1 MIYCPKCGT
10 ANRQGS
16 KFCNECGSPLPAT
29 GLRCPMCGAMNPTG
43 NLYCD
48 RCHARLIPA
57 ERVPPEEEKPERP
70 SPLKGISLP
79 SVPLAEGGAG
89 EEWLAELRAEAE
101 EVGPSLE
108 AAGVAPL
115 PEGEIPPWLAELTTP
130 AGPVAPEAPPPAAVP
145 EWLMELEVPAGP
157 AAPEAPPLEAAVPDW
172 LTELT
177 APAGPAAP
185 EAPPLEAA
193 VPDWLTE
200 LTAPAGPA
208 APEAPP
214 PAAAVPEWLAELE
227 VPAGPAAPE
236 APPLEAAVPEWLT
249 ELTAPAGPDAPE
261 ALPPAAAVPEWL
273 AELEVP
279 SRPSP
284 EAPVPPLAG
293 IPVPPPDEIPDWLR
307 EIQAAPL
314 VQEGPSAKLPPIA
327 LVDVPTD
334 APAAPESVPP
344 VLLEEETPIPAPGEI
359 PDWLKAASE
368 KAPPE
373 FGGLVPAEI
382 PEWLRALQPRAEA
395 VVEEEPA
402 ETAGFLAGLR
412 GLLPIGY
419 GLDMP
424 ADARPS
430 LPKPPSPA
438 AVARAELL
446 QGLLSRPLIAP
457 PTTAAREVHRPTGW
471 ALTRFL
477 VGAILLGAILL
488 PMLIRLP
495 LFGPPVAPTVEAL
508 FAIVNQLPSSTPV
521 LVAWEYGPAE
531 AEEMDRVAGPL
542 IDHLLRREA
551 RLVLVSTR
559 PEGPAVAE
567 ALLASRLA
575 DLSERPRRVA
585 NLGYVPGQAAGV
597 REVLGNL
604 DGRTE
609 ISTGLPASQ
618 AEAMAGVRSV
628 SDVGMVVV
636 LAAQPDDLRVWVEQV
651 SAARPDVPIVAGVSA
666 RAELMSTPYL
676 SGGQIRGMVAGL
688 TGGAAYEEK
697 LDTGWGRE
705 YAYYLNSLGLAQVA
719 VAALAVIGALIFLV
733 GGRKR

>member
-79 SVPLAEGGAG
+79 SVPLAEESTG
-89 EEWLAELRAEAE
+89 EEWLSELRAGAE

-108 AAGVAPL
+108 EAGVAPL
-115 PEGEIPPWLAELTTP
+115 PEEEIPPWLAELT
-130 AGPVAPEAPPPAAVP
+130 API
-145 EWLMELEVPAGP
+145 GP
-157 AAPEAPPLEAAVPDW
+157 AAPEAPPAE
-172 LTELT
+172 
-177 APAGPAAP
+177 
-185 EAPPLEAA
+185 
-193 VPDWLTE
+193 
-200 LTAPAGPA
+200 
-208 APEAPP
+208 
-214 PAAAVPEWLAELE
+214 AAVPEWLAELE
-227 VPAGPAAPE
+227 A
-236 APPLEAAVPEWLT
+236 
-249 ELTAPAGPDAPE
+249 
-261 ALPPAAAVPEWL
+261 
-273 AELEVP
+273 P

-284 EAPVPPLAG
+284 EASVPPLAG
-293 IPVPPPDEIPDWLR
+293 IPVPPPGEIPDWLQKF
-307 EIQAAPL
+307 QATPL
-314 VQEGPSAKLPPIA
+314 AQESPPAKLPPIA
-327 LVDVPTD
+327 LVDTSAGAPT
-334 APAAPESVPP
+334 APEGVPP
-344 VLLEEETPIPAPGEI
+344 VLLEEETPLPTPGEI
-359 PDWLKAASE
+359 PDWLRAAAE
-368 KAPPE
+368 EAPPE

-382 PEWLRALQPRAEA
+382 PEWLRALQPRAEVA
-395 VVEEEPA
+395 VEEEPA
-402 ETAGFLAGLR
+402 ETEGFLTGLR
-412 GLLPIGY
+412 GLLPIGH

-424 ADARPS
+424 ATAQPS
-430 LPKPPSPA
+430 LPRAPSPA

-446 QGLLSRPLIAP
+446 QGLLSRPLITSPAVK
-457 PTTAAREVHRPTGW
+457 AREAYRPTGW
-471 ALTRFL
+471 ALARLL
-477 VGAILLGAILL
+477 VGLILLGAMLF
-488 PMLIRLP
+488 PMLVRLS

-508 FAIVNQLPSSTPV
+508 FGVVNQLPSSTPV

-531 AEEMDRVAGPL
+531 ADEMDRVAGPL

-559 PEGPAVAE
+559 LEGPAVAE

-575 DLSERPRRVA
+575 DLSERPRRIA

-609 ISTGLPASQ
+609 VGTGLPAFQ
-618 AEAMAGVRSV
+618 AEAMAGVHSV
-628 SDVGMVVV
+628 ADVGMVVI
-636 LAAQPDDLRVWVEQV
+636 LAAQPDDLRVWVEQI

-666 RAELMSTPYL
+666 RAELMSMPYL
-676 SGGQIRGMVAGL
+676 TAGQIRGMVAGL

-705 YAYYLNSLGLAQVA
+705 YAYYLNSLGLAQMA

>member
-89 EEWLAELRAEAE
+89 EEWLAELREAE
-101 EVGPSLE
+101 EVGPPLE
-108 AAGVAPL
+108 EAGVAPL
-115 PEGEIPPWLAELTTP
+115 PEGEIPPWLAELTAPVGP
-130 AGPVAPEAPPPAAVP
+130 AASEAPPVEAAIP
-145 EWLMELEVPAGP
+145 EWLAGVEATAGP
-157 AAPEAPPLEAAVPDW
+157 AAPEVPPMEAAIPEWLAELEATAGPAAPEVPPVEATVPEW
-172 LTELT
+172 LAELE

-185 EAPPLEAA
+185 EVPPVEAA
-193 VPDWLTE
+193 I
-200 LTAPAGPA
+200 
-208 APEAPP
+208 
-214 PAAAVPEWLAELE
+214 PEWLAELE
-227 VPAGPAAPE
+227 
-236 APPLEAAVPEWLT
+236 T
-249 ELTAPAGPDAPE
+249 
-261 ALPPAAAVPEWL
+261 
-273 AELEVP
+273 P

-293 IPVPPPDEIPDWLR
+293 VSAPPSVEIPDWLR
-307 EIQAAPL
+307 EVQSAPL

-327 LVDVPTD
+327 LVETPAGVPT
-334 APAAPESVPP
+334 APEGVPP
-344 VLLEEETPIPAPGEI
+344 VLLEEEETPIPAPDEI
-359 PDWLKAASE
+359 PDWLRAASE
-368 KAPPE
+368 EAPPE

-395 VVEEEPA
+395 AVMEEPA

-412 GLLPIGY
+412 GLLPIGH

-430 LPKPPSPA
+430 LPQPPSPA

-446 QGLLSRPLIAP
+446 QGLLSRPLMVP
-457 PTTAAREVHRPTGW
+457 PTTAAREVHRPAGW

-477 VGAILLGAILL
+477 VGVILLGAILL
-488 PMLIRLP
+488 PMLVRLP

-508 FAIVNQLPSSTPV
+508 FAAINQLPSGTSV

-531 AEEMDRVAGPL
+531 ADEMDRVVGPL
-542 IDHLLRREA
+542 IDHLLRQQA
-551 RLVLVSTR
+551 RLVVVSTR

-567 ALLASRLA
+567 ALLASHLA
-575 DLSERPRRVA
+575 DLSERPRRIA

-609 ISTGLPASQ
+609 VGTGLPAAQ
-618 AEAMAGVRSV
+618 VEAMAGVHSV
-628 SDVGMVVV
+628 ADVGMVVV

-676 SGGQIRGMVAGL
+676 TAGQIHGMVAGL
-688 TGGAAYEEK
+688 AGGAAYEEK
-697 LDTGWGRE
+697 LDTGWGRQYE
-705 YAYYLNSLGLAQVA
+705 YYLNSLGLAQMAVA
-719 VAALAVIGALIFLV
+719 VLAVIGALIFLV